1 MVKWLQL
8 HQHALSVRAFKAG
21 MVPLV
26 MGLMI
31 SAGWLLQT
39 ASNPQMDWRLL
50 LVCVASMLIVLFTRL
65 HLLWLML
72 GGALAG
78 AVLGL

>member
-1 MVKWLQL
+1 ML
-8 HQHALSVRAFKAG
+8 
-21 MVPLV
+21 PLV
-26 MGLMI
+26 MGLML

-39 ASNPQMDWRLL
+39 ASNPTMDWRLL
-50 LVCVASMLIVLFTRL
+50 VMCAISMLIVLKTRV

-72 GGALAG
+72 GGAVLG

>member
-1 MVKWLQL
+1 VKWLQL
-8 HQHALSVRAFKAG
+8 HQHARGVRAFKAG
-21 MVPLV
+21 MIPLV
-26 MGLMI
+26 MGLML

-39 ASNPQMDWRLL
+39 ASNPQTDWRLL
-50 LVCVASMLIVLFTRL
+50 LICGVCMVLVLKTRV

-72 GGALAG
+72 GGAVLG